1 MRFFSGRQV
10 DSSEEPLTLTNNALQ
25 FSVNETSASKKFH
38 GIFIR
43 SPKISKVGANVS
55 TLAIKDDGEIVGV
68 WQSNLMA
75 TTFHP
80 ELTDDLRFHKFFL
93 DLICMDFDLV
103 GSGIQ

>member
-1 MRFFSGRQV
+1 M
-10 DSSEEPLTLTNNALQ
+10 TLTNNALQ
-25 FSVNETSASKKFH
+25 YSVDEKNAPKEFH

-43 SPKISKVGANVS
+43 SPKISKVGANVN
-55 TLAIKDDGEIVGV
+55 TLAIKASGEIVGV

-103 GSGIQ
+103 GTQ